1 MVAIELEHDARLHF
15 SQARLHD
22 PRLREGAD
30 YYLSVRS
37 LMPVAQLQEQ
47 FPQLCK
53 VGSPDHVRSIV
64 NSSRVGVPPTP
75 PRHVP
80 AAIPLRL
87 ETSISA
93 LMSLILWPSKC
104 SRAAPVCFTFRECL
118 ASLNLNSLRYCE
130 HE

>member
-15 SQARLHD
+15 WQARLHD

-37 LMPVAQLQEQ
+37 MVPVAQLQEQ
-47 FPQLCK
+47 FPRQCK

-64 NSSRVGVPPTP
+64 NSSRVGVPLTP
-75 PRHVP
+75 LRHVP

-87 ETSISA
+87 ENQYF
-93 LMSLILWPSKC
+93 SLDVSHPQATEML
-104 SRAAPVCFTFRECL
+104 RAAPACFTFRACS
-118 ASLNLNSLRYCE
+118 ASLNSNSLRC
-130 HE
+130 